1 VLLVL
6 LVFWC
11 SGALVLYSAL
21 VLWCTGTIGCNTAL
35 SLIFLF
41 SLFVSCLCWS
51 HLFFHFQS
59 GTPSQM
65 ISKTYKP
72 KELLFLQGQKGHHYW
87 IIIQGQVKIYI
98 EDNKHDEQVKL
109 HNYTNQGTE
118 WCNNVLEC
126 DPNWLGRE
134 VARMNGGGFGELALF
149 EGTGLRNASAATS
162 GEEKI
167 EMIGLPKHIY
177 LRTISYMHRE
187 AFVTKRKI
195 NFLKQLPLFQT
206 WSQRRVVDTAYSM
219 ERVHFSKGSV
229 LVEQNS
235 EPGCLFF
242 IGKS

>member
-1 VLLVL
+1 
-6 LVFWC
+6 
-11 SGALVLYSAL
+11 
-21 VLWCTGTIGCNTAL
+21 
-35 SLIFLF
+35 
-41 SLFVSCLCWS
+41 
-51 HLFFHFQS
+51 
-59 GTPSQM
+59 M

-167 EMIGLPKHIY
+167 EMI
-177 LRTISYMHRE
+177 E
-187 AFVTKRKI
+187 AS
-195 NFLKQLPLFQT
+195 LK
-206 WSQRRVVDTAYSM
+206 D
-219 ERVHFSKGSV
+219 K
-229 LVEQNS
+229 
-235 EPGCLFF
+235 
-242 IGKS
+242 K